1 MFIQRIIILTFERF
15 FLFYA
20 KYFSVSFLCLHLWF
34 IHLWFLGKKAMTILD
49 SVLKCRGI
57 TLLTKVHI
65 VQVMVFPI
73 VMYRCE
79 CWTIKKAECWIVAF
93 KLWCWRKL
101 LRVRSNQV
109 NPTGDQPWIL
119 IGRTEAQAE
128 APTLWPPV
136 EKSWLIGKD
145 PDSGKD
151 WGQAEKWATENEIVG

>member
-1 MFIQRIIILTFERF
+1 MFIQRIIILTLERF

-119 IGRTEAQAE
+119 IGRAKAEAE

-136 EKSWLIGKD
+136 EKSYSLEKTLMLGKVEGRQR
-145 PDSGKD
+145 SG
-151 WGQAEKWATENEIVG
+151 QQRMR

>member
-1 MFIQRIIILTFERF
+1 MKDF
-15 FLFYA
+15 FCFMLNIFQ
-20 KYFSVSFLCLHLWF
+20 FSFLCLHLWF

-119 IGRTEAQAE
+119 IGRTEAEAE

-136 EKSWLIGKD
+136 EKSYSLEKTLMLGKVEGRQR
-145 PDSGKD
+145 SG
-151 WGQAEKWATENEIVG
+151 QQRMR